1 MPVTPESGSSSA
13 VFRPA
18 ISIAIESSRQDD
30 VRSLVE
36 ALDAHLAPLA
46 PAEFNFGLDIEEMA
60 GADTLVFV
68 ARNADGTAVGIGALK
83 QIGVYQGL
91 RLGEIKRMYTD
102 PAVRGQRVGSAL
114 LDEIEAEAK
123 RLGIERLV
131 LETGVGEG
139 LAAAVRLYE
148 KHGFTECGAVL
159 DYPESEYS
167 RFFEKKLSA

>member
-1 MPVTPESGSSSA
+1 MSVSPESGLSA
-13 VFRPA
+13 SVLRPA
-18 ISIAIESSRQDD
+18 ISIAVENPRQDD
-30 VRSLVE
+30 IRSLVE

-60 GADTLVFV
+60 GEDTTVFV
-68 ARNADGTAVGIGALK
+68 ARNVDGTAVGVGALK
-83 QIGVYQGL
+83 QIGVFQAL
-91 RLGEIKRMYTD
+91 RLGEIKRMYTA

-114 LDEIEAEAK
+114 LDAIEAEAN

-131 LETGVGEG
+131 LETGVGEW

-148 KHGFTECGAVL
+148 NHGFTECGAVL
-159 DYPESEYS
+159 DYPETEYS